1 MARFCVS
8 VCTLVCL
15 TAVPMDLRVLCVCV
29 SKDLRVFGSMDL
41 RVFGSACLWFYGSPC
56 LWICVCRSTMR
67 V

>member
-41 RVFGSACLWFYGSPC
+41 HAFGSVFVDLPC
-56 LWICVCRSTMR
+56 VSND
-67 V
+67 